1 MNVVILIN
9 DREAI
14 PVRAIPLLTYWEVLS
29 PDDLAA
35 ALTGEDDFNQSFESL
50 LAHQL
55 LDGGTSKPVAKSFWA
70 NFVVR
75 ELAAV
80 SERIQ
85 HSEVSHEDGYDQW
98 RRESLVTLPAGVFV
112 WRDEFEECFWRKF
125 GPDGEMTW
133 ISGDTRAPRN
143 ESIQLDFD
151 PFIPSIELQGVV
163 MEGFSPATPGAAAT
177 STRTMPAASPKASD
191 GKALG
196 TRERNTLLT
205 IIAVLCKEAKIDFE
219 KHAKAGNL
227 IEGMAAR
234 MALQIDE
241 KTISLHLKKIPG
253 ALESRMK

>member
-1 MNVVILIN
+1 LNVVILIN

-133 ISGDTRAPRN
+133 ISGDERAPRN

-177 STRTMPAASPKASD
+177 STRTMSAASPEASE

-205 IIAVLCKEAKIDFE
+205 IIVALCNKAKIDHR
-219 KHAKAGNL
+219 KPAKAAMEIQGL
-227 IEGMAAR
+227 AAD
-234 MALQIDE
+234 MGLQIGE
-241 KTISLHLKKIPG
+241 TTIEMHLKRIPE
-253 ALESRMK
+253 ALVSRMK